1 MLHGLLT
8 SFQVFDIDERG
19 EICRKAF
26 GRRNGFVLAR
36 SAVAPCRC
44 RPAPA
49 LPVVQDN
56 HRPRITRSTAYNS
69 MTISSTVR
77 DRPVPVLYGLMIVSL
92 AALLPLPP
100 LLQDQSYHQFADQR
114 ELFGIPNFWNVV
126 SNLPFIVVGA
136 VGLLQVRRD
145 ATTIVLFTGLFLTG
159 FGSSY
164 YHLNPNDSTLFWDRL
179 PMTLCFAAILSAV
192 VEERVDARAGAMLLR
207 PLLAI
212 GIFSLLLWRW
222 TDDLR
227 LYAWAQFF
235 PFLALVLILRLFPPK
250 CTGTSYWITA
260 ATLYALAKLLEY
272 LDEKI
277 YSVGSILSGHTL
289 KHLAAASAGFV
300 ILRLF
305 QTRRP
310 IDRVL

>member
-8 SFQVFDIDERG
+8 SFQVLDIDERG

-26 GRRNGFVLAR
+26 RRRSGFVLAR
-36 SAVAPCRC
+36 PAVVPCRYC
-44 RPAPA
+44 LAPA
-49 LPVVQDN
+49 LPVVQNN
-56 HRPRITRSTAYNS
+56 HRPRIIRSTAYNS

-126 SNLPFIVVGA
+126 SNLPFIAVGA

-164 YHLNPNDSTLFWDRL
+164 YHLNPNDGTLFWDRL
-179 PMTLCFAAILSAV
+179 PMTLCFAAILAAV

-235 PFLALVLILRLFPPK
+235 PFLALVLILQLFPPK
-250 CTGTSYWITA
+250 YTGTSYWITA
-260 ATLYALAKLLEY
+260 AALYALAKLLEY

-289 KHLAAASAGFV
+289 KHLAAAAAGFV

-310 IDRVL
+310 IHGVL

>member
-8 SFQVFDIDERG
+8 SFRVLDIDERS

-26 GRRNGFVLAR
+26 RRRSGFVFAR
-36 SAVAPCRC
+36 LAVARC
-44 RPAPA
+44 QCCPAPV
-49 LPVVQDN
+49 LPVFRDN
-56 HRPRITRSTAYNS
+56 HRPRIIQSTAYNS

-114 ELFGIPNFWNVV
+114 ELFGIPNFWNVI
-126 SNLPFIVVGA
+126 SNLPFIAVGA
-136 VGLLQVRRD
+136 VGLLRVRCD
-145 ATTIVLFTGLFLTG
+145 AITVLFTGLFLTG

-164 YHLNPNDSTLFWDRL
+164 YHLNPNDGTLFWDRL
-179 PMTLCFAAILSAV
+179 PMTLCFAAILAAV

-235 PFLALVLILRLFPPK
+235 PFLALILILRFFPPK
-250 CTGTSYWITA
+250 YTGTSYWITA
-260 ATLYALAKLLEY
+260 AALYALAKLLEY

-277 YSVGSILSGHTL
+277 YSLGSILSGHTL
-289 KHLAAASAGFV
+289 KHLAAAAAGFA

-310 IDRVL
+310 IDGVV

>member
-1 MLHGLLT
+1 
-8 SFQVFDIDERG
+8 
-19 EICRKAF
+19 
-26 GRRNGFVLAR
+26 
-36 SAVAPCRC
+36 
-44 RPAPA
+44 
-49 LPVVQDN
+49 
-56 HRPRITRSTAYNS
+56 
-69 MTISSTVR
+69 MTIGDLVR
-77 DRPVPVLYGLMIVSL
+77 CRPVPVLYGLMFISL
-92 AALLPLPP
+92 IALLPLPP
-100 LLQDQSYHQFADQR
+100 LLQNQDYHQFADQR

-126 SNLPFIVVGA
+126 SNLPFIAIGA
-136 VGLLQVRRD
+136 AGLLRFHHN
-145 ATTIVLFTGLFLTG
+145 AITLVLFTGIFLTG

-235 PFLALVLILRLFPPK
+235 PFVVLVLILQFFPPK
-250 CTGTSYWITA
+250 FTGTSYWVA
-260 ATLYALAKLLEY
+260 AAMLYALAKLLEY
-272 LDEKI
+272 YDHEV
-277 YSVGSILSGHTL
+277 YSFGGILSGHTL
-289 KHLAAASAGFV
+289 KHLAAAAACFA

-305 QTRRP
+305 QVRRP
-310 IDRVL
+310 LEGAASS

>member
-1 MLHGLLT
+1 MLHDLLA
-8 SFQVFDIDERG
+8 SSRVLGIDEHR
-19 EICRKAF
+19 EIYRKACW
-26 GRRNGFVLAR
+26 RLNGFVLAHPAAMPSR
-36 SAVAPCRC
+36 YCHAPG
-44 RPAPA
+44 
-49 LPVVQDN
+49 LQVVQDD
-56 HRPRITRSTAYNS
+56 RRLRTIRSTAYTS
-69 MTISSTVR
+69 MTISGIVR
-77 DRPVPVLYGLMIVSL
+77 DRPVPILYGLMIISL

-100 LLQDQSYHQFADQR
+100 LLQDQGYHQFADQR

-126 SNLPFIVVGA
+126 SNLPFIAVGA
-136 VGLLQVRRD
+136 VGLLRVRRD

-164 YHLNPNDSTLFWDRL
+164 YHLNPNDGTLFWDRL
-179 PMTLCFAAILSAV
+179 PMTLCFAAILAAV

-235 PFLALVLILRLFPPK
+235 PFLALVLILQIFPPK
-250 CTGTSYWITA
+250 YTGASYWITA
-260 ATLYALAKLLEY
+260 ASLYALAKALEY
-272 LDEKI
+272 FDEKV
-277 YSVGSILSGHTL
+277 YSAGSILSGHTL
-289 KHLAAASAGFV
+289 KHLAAAAAGFA
-300 ILRLF
+300 ILKLF

-310 IDRVL
+310 VDGVL